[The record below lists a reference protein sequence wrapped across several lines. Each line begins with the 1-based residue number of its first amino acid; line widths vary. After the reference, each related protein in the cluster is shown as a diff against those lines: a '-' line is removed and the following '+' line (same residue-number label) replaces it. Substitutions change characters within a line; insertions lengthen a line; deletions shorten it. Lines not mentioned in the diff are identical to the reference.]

1 MWFTGVVGGEGE
13 GGTQGSAHNDLFG
26 EVMGEG
32 VGGMQGCAHSE
43 VIVGE
48 LVPGVVGGEVVE
60 EGVIVVVIVVVGEGV
75 GGMHGSAHREEGFVG
90 EQGGFVVVVVVVVGT
105 GWFVAIVVGAEVADA
120 ASAAPSDILVF
131 VLPGAWSQNLSAPVP
146 TQRPRLLAGTD

>member
-1 MWFTGVVGGEGE
+1 
-13 GGTQGSAHNDLFG
+13 
-26 EVMGEG
+26 
-32 VGGMQGCAHSE
+32 MQGCAHSE

-60 EGVIVVVIVVVGEGV
+60 EGVVVVEVFVIVVVIVVVGEGV

-146 TQRPRLLAGTD
+146 TQRPRLLVGTD